1 MSIDDILSDMDKV
14 LSSAES
20 IDPLLLRQMT
30 SAIESIFSFV
40 LGILIVLIFIGIPC
54 VTALDVAYICMP
66 VFRNK
71 ISEKNYGQPGKIR
84 FISNDAI
91 KAIEESY
98 LSDGKSALAIYLRKR
113 LWTYLIVA
121 AVLTVVCLGGWDYVL
136 AWVNY
141 FAVVIANIIVQLTA

>member
-1 MSIDDILSDMDKV
+1 MSIDDILADMDKV

-84 FISNDAI
+84 FVSNDAI

-98 LSDGKSALAIYLRKR
+98 LSDGKSALAIYLGKR